1 MLATRRLCCAYG
13 SSGFSGAPKFLL
25 PPLTF
30 SDVALSALHGAW
42 AHVTSQESRD
52 VYEELVENK
61 IKVTVINSGIG
72 GDTSGG
78 LLGRFCLDVVRYQPE
93 MVVILGGTN
102 DLWWDL
108 DINLILANIFAMAC
122 QARHRNIV
130 PIVGL
135 PLPLYMENIRQQNMM
150 APIGG
155 WDKCLNKLSELVDA
169 LAVAAKESDIACLD
183 FYYPF
188 FDLNKNVQGKY
199 FLEDGLHPNKMGH
212 LLMAEKMV
220 ELLRSLF
227 YFS

>member
-1 MLATRRLCCAYG
+1 MRTIVCHGDSLTEG
-13 SSGFSGAPKFLL
+13 SDLEKNYTWP
-25 PPLTF
+25 
-30 SDVALSALHGAW
+30 H
-42 AHVTSQESRD
+42 
-52 VYEELVENK
+52 LVENK

-78 LLGRFCLDVVRYQPE
+78 LLGRFNQDVVGCQPD

-122 QARHRNIV
+122 QAQYRNIV
-130 PIVGL
+130 PLVGL
-135 PLPLYMENIRQQNMM
+135 PLPLCMENIRHQNMM
-150 APIGG
+150 SPIAG

-169 LAVAAKESDIACLD
+169 LVMAAKESDIACLD
-183 FYYPF
+183 FYHPF
-188 FDLNKNVQGKY
+188 LDKNGNVRGKY
-199 FLEDGLHPNKMGH
+199 YLEDGLHPNKLGH

-220 ELLRSLF
+220 ALLRSLF